1 MRIFLDLPV
10 VFHKG
15 RSTLHAFWRYFI
27 DGNPKK
33 SYITFSVALIWI
45 FPRHKDFL
53 FVFRCCL
60 LLLCFLLLCFLAAMT
75 LNYCCCCCCCGSFKF
90 WVCWFCCTCSWYWCC
105 CCSSIILL
113 IFFQQLLRLLMLLM
127 MQIWDT
133 SWVISC
139 CW

>member
-15 RSTLHAFWRYFI
+15 RSTLHPFWRYFI

-60 LLLCFLLLCFLAAMT
+60 LLLCLCFLAAMT